1 MMELARNENRFD
13 ILRLLAAWLVLY
25 SHAFA
30 LAGRVDDEPFRRLTG
45 FLAGEVG
52 VSVFFVLSGYLVVQS
67 LERSPSV
74 WNFLWRRALRI
85 YPALWMVVLL
95 CTAVLGP
102 WVSQLDAGTY
112 WASTTT
118 YAYLLN
124 ASAYWIQNALPGVF
138 EGNPWPVAVNGS
150 LWSLTYET
158 ACYLLLALVG
168 WLPGVLR
175 IKVIV
180 ALALLMAWWL
190 GFALM
195 NPEAGETVLW
205 GVSPGMLF
213 VKLGSVFFLGA
224 ALGLL
229 RERFQPR
236 GWQGALL
243 VLCALLLSGPARP
256 LLFQLGVAWLALA
269 LALRAKWLPA
279 IPSRMGDWS
288 YGLYL
293 YGFPVQQTLAHFGV
307 HERGL
312 AVYIAGSTVI
322 TAMLAAMSWY
332 WVEKPALQL
341 RRRM

>member
-1 MMELARNENRFD
+1 MEPARSENRFD
-13 ILRLLAAWLVLY
+13 VLRLLAAWLVLY

-30 LAGRVDDEPFRRLTG
+30 LAGRVDDEPFRHLTG

-67 LERSPSV
+67 LERSPSG

-85 YPALWMVVLL
+85 YPALWMVVFL
-95 CTAVLGP
+95 CVAVLGP

-112 WASTTT
+112 WSSTTT
-118 YAYLLN
+118 YVYLLN
-124 ASAYWIQNALPGVF
+124 TSAYWIQNALPGVF
-138 EGNPWPVAVNGS
+138 ERNPWPVAVNGS

-158 ACYLLLALVG
+158 ACYVLLALVG
-168 WLPGVLR
+168 WFPGALR
-175 IKVIV
+175 MKVALV
-180 ALALLMAWWL
+180 LALLMAWWL
-190 GFALM
+190 GFSLFDA
-195 NPEAGETVLW
+195 EAGETVLF

-224 ALGLL
+224 ALGLQ
-229 RERFQPR
+229 RELFRPSV
-236 GWQGALL
+236 WQGVAL

-269 LALRAKWLPA
+269 LALQARWLPA
-279 IPSRMGDWS
+279 IPSKMGDWS

-307 HERGL
+307 HERGMV
-312 AVYIAGSTVI
+312 VYIASSTAI
-322 TAMLAAMSWY
+322 TATLAAMSWY
-332 WVEKPALQL
+332 CVEKPVLQRL
-341 RRRM
+341 RRK